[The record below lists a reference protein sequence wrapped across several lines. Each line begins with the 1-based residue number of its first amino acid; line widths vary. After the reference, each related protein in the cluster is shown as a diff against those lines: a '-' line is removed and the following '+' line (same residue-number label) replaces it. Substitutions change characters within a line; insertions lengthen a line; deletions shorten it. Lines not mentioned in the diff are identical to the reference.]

1 MDKREQ
7 FGHLLIK
14 ALSKARELRAFV
26 LDSVS
31 RARAAELVKSAKKTY
46 DKMQVLNRTSRSNG
60 KGLDKA
66 VLDSALDELIETF
79 KGVNKRLDEL
89 LAKGPDRKVRPFRL
103 YGPRSAVTP
112 DPRTA
117 SSARGGWNRRPRATI
132 LFLASSNEAGV
143 TIRDAAPG
151 GRNARQSRHWPERC
165 ETRAR

>member
-7 FGHLLIK
+7 FGHLLIE
-14 ALSKARELRAFV
+14 ALSQARELRTFV
-26 LDSVS
+26 LDSES

-89 LAKGPDRKVRPFRL
+89 LAKAK
-103 YGPRSAVTP
+103 
-112 DPRTA
+112 
-117 SSARGGWNRRPRATI
+117 
-132 LFLASSNEAGV
+132 E
-143 TIRDAAPG
+143 
-151 GRNARQSRHWPERC
+151 
-165 ETRAR
+165 